1 LIVKYAMK
9 GKDVIF
15 TGDIGCYTLGF
26 AKPISTTDTCL
37 CMGASITMAQGLKIA
52 DRSKKVIAFIGDS
65 TFFHSGITGL
75 VNSYYNRHNIT
86 ICILDNLTTGM
97 TGFQPHPGTGKKIY
111 GEEGRK
117 VSIEG
122 IVKGIGVER
131 ILVIDPYSDF
141 TENVDKVREFLKDD
155 ELGVIVFRRECAN
168 LKSRESYFKINQNC
182 SNCKVCL
189 QVTGCPALNEDENGN
204 IFIDSTLCNG
214 CGLCKSFCR
223 YSAIEKVIKDD

>member
-1 LIVKYAMK
+1 MIVKNATK
-9 GKDVIF
+9 DKDVIF

-26 AKPISTTDTCL
+26 AKPITTTDTCL
-37 CMGASITMAQGLKIA
+37 CMGASITMAQGLNIA
-52 DRSKKVIAFIGDS
+52 DSSKSVVAFIGDS

-117 VSIEG
+117 VIIES

-131 ILVIDPYSDF
+131 ILLIDPYSDF
-141 TENVDKVREFLKDD
+141 TENVDKVREFLNDE

-168 LKSRESYFKINQNC
+168 LKSRESYFKINKNC
-182 SNCKVCL
+182 SKCRACMMI
-189 QVTGCPALNEDENGN
+189 TGCPAIDEDENGN
-204 IFIDSTLCNG
+204 IIIDSTLCNG
-214 CGLCKSFCR
+214 CGLCKNFCR
-223 YSAIEKVIKDD
+223 YSAIEKVMVK